1 MIKDEPISESPYF
14 TASPSLS
21 QDRSVTQTEALGLQ
35 NIAISVASQNG
46 ANNSGKGE
54 KNKTTGT
61 VNSTRGPS
69 EKALATLPK
78 TVKIFQTI
86 VNVEHSLGEFRKLFL
101 PSFVKVLDDTE
112 IVLETRRIT
121 LCYLMHLANDTELH
135 QFVPRIIQPLLR
147 LLSCKKESTIQAAA
161 ITAFS
166 CLVCRLGANYA
177 PYVIPVRRRM
187 KAMAQRE
194 GSSWCH
200 QIDEYETLVA
210 RLLRQRSL
218 PSEPASAPD
227 IAIRYAR
234 PASYFISNSL
244 FLFLWS
250 IRFTSNSA
258 FSWCN
263 ETVYLVRY
271 DDRMRI
277 RAVSAKIPMES
288 SLAISVQSLE
298 TAWALSD
305 RNNVSGTCARWCGV
319 RWCAEV

>member
-1 MIKDEPISESPYF
+1 MRISILMPSTIFLLLSSLPSTPSLIHLPTQVIKDEPISESPYF

-69 EKALATLPK
+69 EKALASLPK

-147 LLSCKKESTIQAAA
+147 LLSCKKESPIQAAA

-194 GSSWCH
+194 GSFWYH

-227 IAIRYAR
+227 IAIRYDII
-234 PASYFISNSL
+234 PYHIVSYLVASYHFITYRNRLDIFPRVHSL
-244 FLFLWS
+244 SSFLL
-250 IRFTSNSA
+250 
-258 FSWCN
+258 
-263 ETVYLVRY
+263 
-271 DDRMRI
+271 
-277 RAVSAKIPMES
+277 
-288 SLAISVQSLE
+288 SLDSLIHILLDL
-298 TAWALSD
+298 TIA
-305 RNNVSGTCARWCGV
+305 
-319 RWCAEV
+319 

>member
-46 ANNSGKGE
+46 ANSSGKGE

-69 EKALATLPK
+69 EKALASLPK

-147 LLSCKKESTIQAAA
+147 LLSCKKESPIQAAA

-194 GSSWCH
+194 GSFWYH

-227 IAIRYAR
+227 IAIRYDII
-234 PASYFISNSL
+234 PSYRIIKHHILSHHNILQRIEVVLLL
-244 FLFLWS
+244 FL
-250 IRFTSNSA
+250 
-258 FSWCN
+258 
-263 ETVYLVRY
+263 
-271 DDRMRI
+271 
-277 RAVSAKIPMES
+277 
-288 SLAISVQSLE
+288 
-298 TAWALSD
+298 
-305 RNNVSGTCARWCGV
+305 TCIL
-319 RWCAEV
+319 

>member
-1 MIKDEPISESPYF
+1 MYLHHSHLLSFSLTCCCVFLPCHPVQVIKDEPISESPYF

-227 IAIRYAR
+227 IAIRYAY
-234 PASYFISNSL
+234 PTSHFTLHPIMLKESFEFFFSFSFECL
-244 FLFLWS
+244 
-250 IRFTSNSA
+250 IR
-258 FSWCN
+258 
-263 ETVYLVRY
+263 L
-271 DDRMRI
+271 
-277 RAVSAKIPMES
+277 
-288 SLAISVQSLE
+288 
-298 TAWALSD
+298 
-305 RNNVSGTCARWCGV
+305 
-319 RWCAEV
+319 